1 MQKEFYLDGQ
11 IFSEGETVHF
21 IDCTSRGSGQ
31 ILLNDTHKACVECV
45 MGTLSRKV
53 GKWIYYYKAGNKKM
67 EGTYAV
73 LDLLG
78 IPNVRHGIWNI
89 YHEDG
94 SLFQQIAFECGE
106 VREIHFFDMNVEIV

>member
-1 MQKEFYLDGQ
+1 
-11 IFSEGETVHF
+11 
-21 IDCTSRGSGQ
+21 
-31 ILLNDTHKACVECV
+31 

-106 VREIHFFDMNVEIV
+106 VREIHFFDMNGEIV

>member
-11 IFSEGETVHF
+11 IFSEGETVQF

-31 ILLNDTHKACVECV
+31 ILLNDMHEACVECV

-53 GKWIYYYKAGNKKM
+53 GNWIYYYKSGNIKM
-67 EGTYAV
+67 EGTFAV
-73 LDLLG
+73 LDYIG

-94 SLFQQIAFECGE
+94 SLFQQIVFDCGE
-106 VREIHFFDMNVEIV
+106 VKEISFFGVSGEII